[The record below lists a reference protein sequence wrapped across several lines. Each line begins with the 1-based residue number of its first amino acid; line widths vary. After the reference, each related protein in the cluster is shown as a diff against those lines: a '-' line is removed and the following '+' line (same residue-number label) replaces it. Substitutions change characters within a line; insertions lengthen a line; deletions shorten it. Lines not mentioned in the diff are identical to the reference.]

1 MKRFLILLLLPAL
14 LLCGCSA
21 RQAEPQKK
29 QYTASFLNL
38 FDTVTTIV
46 GRAESEEAFQGQA
59 QAAHDALLEYHQ
71 LFDIYDASRHYLCFN
86 KSAHKTEL

>member
-1 MKRFLILLLLPAL
+1 MKRFLCLLLLMAV

-21 RQAEPQKK
+21 RQAQPGRK

-46 GRAESEEAFQGQA
+46 GRAESEEAFQAQA
-59 QAAHDALLEYHQ
+59 QEISKVKQKYTMQ
-71 LFDIYDASRHYLCFN
+71 
-86 KSAHKTEL
+86 